1 MLVWEIEVNV
11 QKFANDITS
20 QYKMGVVN
28 FTVLQSIT
36 FIFLLILAG
45 VVDAG
50 TEKIK
55 MALTTKQKK
64 GDQRARPLSKY
75 LQRKNRLKPFLFRSA
90 AWKWRARAL

>member
-36 FIFLLILAG
+36 FIFLLILNKFANKYESEHF
-45 VVDAG
+45 AAINKN
-50 TEKIK
+50 TFIN
-55 MALTTKQKK
+55 
-64 GDQRARPLSKY
+64 SKY
-75 LQRKNRLKPFLFRSA
+75 IGAVNVI
-90 AWKWRARAL
+90 